1 MLGRFAASVGSR
13 GIPEQDWRSRRAANL
28 VKLLALVP
36 GHRMHREHLV
46 DLLWPHLGK
55 GAATNNLHHTLYV
68 ARKVLGSDPATSSR
82 YLQVRSDEVA
92 LCPEARLWTDVEA
105 FEEAALA
112 ARGDREPA
120 VYRAAIELYAG
131 DLLPENRY
139 EEWVESRR
147 TELRE
152 TYLSLL
158 VELSRLYEGRGESEP
173 AIEALRQVVRKDP
186 TREEAHAGLMRLYA
200 SSGRRG
206 EALSQYRRLAEILDR
221 EFASEPATESMR
233 LYEEI
238 REGRP
243 PQTGPPSPTR
253 PDALSDNRHNLPATR
268 TSFVG
273 RKREVTEVKRL
284 LAMTNLLTLTGTGGS
299 GKTRLA
305 LRVGR
310 DLIGSYSD
318 GVWLAELAQTS
329 DPALATQAVSTAL
342 GVREQPGQPLIDTL
356 SDHLR
361 GKKLLLIL
369 DNCEHLVD
377 ATSTLA
383 DTLLRRCPDLRILA
397 TSREALEV
405 PGEVNWRVPSL
416 SLPGV
421 DRPPNVDDLTRYEAV
436 RLFVERARSRL
447 PSFELTPAN
456 AGSVVEV
463 CLKLDGIPLAIE
475 LATARLPL
483 LAVEQVVERL
493 NDSLELLSSATRTV
507 APRQKTMRAALDWSH
522 ALLSESERVLFR
534 RLSAFAGGWTLQA
547 AEAVASGDGLAA
559 NDVLDLLS
567 RLVDK
572 SLVVTE
578 TNGATRY
585 RMLEIVRQYAGERLE
600 QSGEAGT
607 VRSRH
612 ANWYAGFAERVDQ
625 AVRGP
630 EGAVWVER
638 LAREHPNVQA
648 ALRWSLDAEPETALR
663 IAGTLGHSWY
673 RYGYILEGH
682 RWLEAALARTTGVHT
697 PMRARA
703 LHVAGVLADER
714 GLYDQAR
721 DLLDEGL
728 SLWRSLGDTGNVATL
743 LNSLGVIMYT
753 TGDVERGI
761 SLTEEALSIKR
772 ALGDE
777 KGIETSL
784 SNLGEMLQ
792 ATGDLTRA
800 RALFEESMKTS
811 RERGDNLSANLAL
824 LNLGILAVDQVEPD
838 RAEAL
843 LVEALRA
850 FRQLGD
856 VDAIVDCL
864 DALGQAYAAQE
875 HGVRSAKLLG
885 AAEAAREELDTPV
898 RLAERDRYERFVA
911 LSRHNLEETVW
922 ASAWSEGRAMSL
934 EEAIE
939 YTLKAGETV
948 ASEEREDPQSSSG
961 VSALTLRESEIADLI
976 ARGLTNRAI
985 ASELSISERTVA
997 THVGRILKKLGLGSR
1012 TQVAAWVIEQ

>member
-1 MLGRFAASVGSR
+1 
-13 GIPEQDWRSRRAANL
+13 
-28 VKLLALVP
+28 
-36 GHRMHREHLV
+36 MHREQLV

-68 ARKVLGSDPATSSR
+68 ARKVLASDPATSSR

-105 FEEAALA
+105 FKEAALA
-112 ARGDREPA
+112 ARGYRDPA

-139 EEWVESRR
+139 EEWVETRR

-158 VELSRLYEGRGESEP
+158 VELSRLYGERGESEP

-200 SSGRRG
+200 ASGRRG
-206 EALSQYRRLAEILDR
+206 EALSQYRRLVEVLSR

-238 REGRP
+238 REGRS
-243 PQTGPPSPTR
+243 PQTSPPSR
-253 PDALSDNRHNLPATR
+253 PDSLSDNRHNLPAAR

-284 LAMTNLLTLTGTGGS
+284 LAMTSLLTLTGTGGS

-310 DLIGSYSD
+310 DLIGSYRD

-377 ATSTLA
+377 AAATLA

-456 AGSVVEV
+456 AGSVAEV

-522 ALLSESERVLFR
+522 DLLSEPERVLFR
-534 RLSAFAGGWTLQA
+534 RLSAFAGGWSLQA
-547 AEAVASGDGLAA
+547 GEAVASGDGVSE
-559 NDVLDLLS
+559 DEVLDLLS

-572 SLVVTE
+572 SLVVATDD
-578 TNGATRY
+578 ATRY
-585 RMLEIVRQYAGERLE
+585 RMLEIVRQYAGERLQE
-600 QSGEAGT
+600 SGEAEV

-612 ANWYAGFAERVDQ
+612 ANWYAGFAERVDR

-682 RWLEAALARTTGVHT
+682 RWLEAALARTTGVRT

-714 GLYDQAR
+714 GLYDQAK
-721 DLLDEGL
+721 DLFNEGL

-753 TGDVERGI
+753 TGNVERGI

-772 ALGDE
+772 ALGDK
-777 KGIETSL
+777 KGVETSL
-784 SNLGEMLQ
+784 GNLGEMLQ

-800 RALFEESMKTS
+800 QALFEESMKTAQE
-811 RERGDNLSANLAL
+811 REDSLSANLAR
-824 LNLGILAVDQVEPD
+824 LNLGVLAVDQGEPG
-838 RAEAL
+838 RAEVL
-843 LVEALRA
+843 LGAALRA

-864 DALGQAYAAQE
+864 DALGQAHASQE
-875 HGVRSAKLLG
+875 HGIRSAKLLG
-885 AAEAAREELDTPV
+885 AAEAAREELDMPV
-898 RLAERDRYERFVA
+898 RLAERDRYERFVS
-911 LSRHNLEETVW
+911 LSRRGLEEPVW
-922 ASAWSEGRAMSL
+922 KAAWTEGRTMSL
-934 EEAIE
+934 EDAIE
-939 YTLKAGETV
+939 YALTAGETV
-948 ASEEREDPQSSSG
+948 APEEQESPQSSSG
-961 VSALTLRESEIADLI
+961 ASALTIRESEIAELI
-976 ARGLTNRAI
+976 ARGLTNRSI

-997 THVGRILKKLGLGSR
+997 THVGRILKKLTFHSR
-1012 TQVAAWVIEQ
+1012 TQVAAWVLDQQLPSHPA